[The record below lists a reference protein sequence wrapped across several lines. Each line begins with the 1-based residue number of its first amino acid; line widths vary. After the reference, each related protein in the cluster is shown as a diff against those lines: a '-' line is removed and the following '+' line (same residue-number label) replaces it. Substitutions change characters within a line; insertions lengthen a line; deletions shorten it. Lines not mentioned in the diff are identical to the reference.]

1 MSLYSK
7 RRQAVSALRALL
19 VVAMATMGF
28 EEPATIRA
36 ATFEL
41 TPIDFGDGVEVTG
54 RVTTDGSTGPLTEAN
69 FLSWRIQVTST
80 TEFAFT
86 PANTS
91 ASISEVFSDGQGIS
105 VITAPDPVTD
115 GGSLA
120 FRGGVR
126 FATQLA
132 DFTTNSLPGGEA
144 FYVNGAAFGYLSL
157 NQPDNSTYLAA
168 TPRSGATNVFDL
180 VPLDFGDGLTMTGSI
195 TTDGTIGALTGDNLL
210 DWKIAIRE
218 VSSFGVFNESNSRVF
233 AADGVSTDGQSIFV
247 TNPDGAWAFARW
259 PVGPDITL
267 IQLADFT
274 DANAPGGQSLFTNP
288 FTYEVLT
295 PLSNDPSYIAA
306 TLRVPEPNALLLAA
320 LGAVFVVVS
329 HWRRTSP
336 NFASTRYGTNV
347 VPLP

>member
-1 MSLYSK
+1 MCLPIDRCLASNVL
-7 RRQAVSALRALL
+7 RPLLAIGLVAVGLGNPS
-19 VVAMATMGF
+19 T
-28 EEPATIRA
+28 TRA

-105 VITAPDPVTD
+105 VITAPDPFTD

-144 FYVNGAAFGYLSL
+144 FFVNGAAFGYSSL

-168 TPRSGATNVFDL
+168 TPRSGEMNVFDL

-210 DWKIAIRE
+210 DWRIVIRE

-233 AADGVSTDGQSIFV
+233 TADGVSTDGQSIFV
-247 TNPDGAWAFARW
+247 ANPDGGWAFSRW

-274 DANAPGGQSLFTNP
+274 DANAPGGQALFTNP

-295 PLSNDPSYIAA
+295 PLSYDPSYIAA
-306 TLRVPEPNALLLAA
+306 TLRVPEPDALLLAA
-320 LGAVFVVVS
+320 IGAAFAVVS
-329 HWRRTSP
+329 HSRRTSP
-336 NFASTRYGTNV
+336 NFASTRCGTNV
-347 VPLP
+347 GPLP